1 KYEYNKFQAFPEIVL
16 SLFVAVILD
25 NLELDEDIKKVKQ
38 LKAREQ
44 LAGINEELPLRLRLF
59 ESFPD
64 SPQMTRVHKAC
75 NEFSVPKV
83 RDSFMRCFVDLSEI
97 QESPTGKRLIENDLE
112 VTIRKHIPLRLL
124 TSPSKTRQSS
134 PLLRRVH
141 VSSIVSDSN
150 NQRLLVTDSATQ
162 LAGLS
167 RVNGRSMRRSVRGNL
182 KEEVVPEGGGESGGP
197 TVRGQDFDFKMLQR
211 KRQQA
216 EMRRT
221 QRECDLRENH
231 PFFDTPLLLVGRES
245 KFRLCCQS
253 ITSAKYDPKSR
264 DPITGKERKVRYK
277 GAHELLGLVPYCD
290 WLMIIVTTASCA
302 SMMFETGT
310 QRVDNT
316 PALRVAEYTFVIA
329 MAIEL
334 LLKTLADG
342 LLFTPNAL
350 LAHVAGIMD
359 FFIFGVS
366 LVFIIVMPSHVPPQS
381 LIQTLLVLRC
391 VRPLRIF
398 SLVPHM
404 RKVVYELCRGFK
416 EIALVSVLLIVLLF
430 VFASVGVHMFGGL
443 LARCNDPIITR
454 REDCVGV
461 FKRSV
466 HVTRMKLENH
476 NESMPVILVPRVWA
490 NPRRFNFDSLGNAM
504 LALFEVL
511 SFKGWLDIR
520 DVLLAR
526 LSPLHTIYIHV
537 FVFLGCMI
545 GLTLF
550 VGVVIANYGENKGT
564 ALLTVDQ
571 RRWCDLKKR
580 LKIAQPLHLPP
591 RFEIQ
596 TLLVM
601 MGSLH
606 RASSPPN
613 ICTPTDA
620 NTKSNTISR
629 TDTKAISLKPRHNS

>member
-1 KYEYNKFQAFPEIVL
+1 VL

-44 LAGINEELPLRLRLF
+44 SAGINEELPLRLRLF

-75 NEFSVPKV
+75 NEFPIPKV
-83 RDSFMRCFVDLSEI
+83 RDSFMRCFVDSRDI
-97 QESPTGKRLIENDLE
+97 QDSPTGKRLSDNGVE
-112 VTIRKHIPLRLL
+112 VTIRKHVPLKLL

-141 VSSIVSDSN
+141 VSSVVSDSN
-150 NQRLLVTDSATQ
+150 NQRLLVSDSSTQ

-182 KEEVVPEGGGESGGP
+182 KEEVVSEGVESGG
-197 TVRGQDFDFKMLQR
+197 TARGQDFDFKMLQR

-221 QRECDLRENH
+221 QRESDLRENH
-231 PFFDTPLLLVGRES
+231 PFFDTPLLIVGRES
-245 KFRLCCQS
+245 RFRLCCQS
-253 ITSAKYDPKSR
+253 ITGAKYDPKNR
-264 DPITGKERKVRYK
+264 DPITGKERKIRYK

-290 WLMIIVTTASCA
+290 WIMIIVTTVSCA
-302 SMMFETGT
+302 SMMCETVT

-316 PALRVAEYTFVIA
+316 PALRIAEYTFVIA

-359 FFIFGVS
+359 FAIFGVS
-366 LVFIIVMPSHVPPQS
+366 LVFVIVMPSHVPPQS
-381 LIQTLLVLRC
+381 LQQTLLVLRC

-443 LARCNDPIITR
+443 LARCNDPSI
-454 REDCVGV
+454 V
-461 FKRSV
+461 KRVSFIY
-466 HVTRMKLENH
+466 K
-476 NESMPVILVPRVWA
+476 
-490 NPRRFNFDSLGNAM
+490 
-504 LALFEVL
+504 ALF
-511 SFKGWLDIR
+511 
-520 DVLLAR
+520 
-526 LSPLHTIYIHV
+526 
-537 FVFLGCMI
+537 
-545 GLTLF
+545 
-550 VGVVIANYGENKGT
+550 
-564 ALLTVDQ
+564 Q
-571 RRWCDLKKR
+571 RK
-580 LKIAQPLHLPP
+580 
-591 RFEIQ
+591 
-596 TLLVM
+596 
-601 MGSLH
+601 
-606 RASSPPN
+606 
-613 ICTPTDA
+613 
-620 NTKSNTISR
+620 
-629 TDTKAISLKPRHNS
+629 

>member
-1 KYEYNKFQAFPEIVL
+1 MTSIVKIVL

-44 LAGINEELPLRLRLF
+44 SAGINEELPLRLRLF

-64 SPQMTRVHKAC
+64 SPQMTRIHKTC

-83 RDSFMRCFVDLSEI
+83 RDSFMRCFVDSRELT
-97 QESPTGKRLIENDLE
+97 ESASGKRLSVCGIE
-112 VTIRKHIPLRLL
+112 VTIRKKIPIRLL

-141 VSSIVSDSN
+141 VSSIVTDSN
-150 NQRLLVTDSATQ
+150 NQRLLVSDSSTQ

-167 RVNGRSMRRSVRGNL
+167 RINGRSMRRSVRGNL
-182 KEEVVPEGGGESGGP
+182 KEDVAPEGGVESGT

-231 PFFDTPLLLVGRES
+231 PFFDTPLLIVGRES
-245 KFRLCCQS
+245 KFRLCCRS
-253 ITSAKYDPKSR
+253 IVNAQYDPKSR

-290 WLMIIVTTASCA
+290 WIMIIITTCSCA
-302 SMMFETGT
+302 SMMFETGK

-342 LLFTPNAL
+342 LVFTPNAL

-366 LVFIIVMPSHVPPQS
+366 LVFVMVMPQHVPPQS

-443 LARCNDPIITR
+443 LARCNDPTILR
-454 REDCVGV
+454 RV
-461 FKRSV
+461 S
-466 HVTRMKLENH
+466 H
-476 NESMPVILVPRVWA
+476 
-490 NPRRFNFDSLGNAM
+490 
-504 LALFEVL
+504 
-511 SFKGWLDIR
+511 
-520 DVLLAR
+520 
-526 LSPLHTIYIHV
+526 
-537 FVFLGCMI
+537 
-545 GLTLF
+545 
-550 VGVVIANYGENKGT
+550 
-564 ALLTVDQ
+564 
-571 RRWCDLKKR
+571 
-580 LKIAQPLHLPP
+580 
-591 RFEIQ
+591 
-596 TLLVM
+596 
-601 MGSLH
+601 
-606 RASSPPN
+606 
-613 ICTPTDA
+613 
-620 NTKSNTISR
+620 
-629 TDTKAISLKPRHNS
+629 